1 MSPEILVAA
10 VLTQFL
16 VLVGQTIITLVFILG
31 VFGIP
36 CHGPLGWVIALTL
49 LQGCAG
55 MCLGEL
61 LKNKAYIGTNILAK
75 IRVIGLM
82 FNYYLL
88 VLSNITIML
97 QIRSEKRKF
106 K

>member
-1 MSPEILVAA
+1 MFVEILAAA
-10 VLTQFL
+10 VVTQFL

-55 MCLGEL
+55 MCLGEQRFIHDL
-61 LKNKAYIGTNILAK
+61 VLIPYNILIAVRI
-75 IRVIGLM
+75 IRI
-82 FNYYLL
+82 Y
-88 VLSNITIML
+88 S
-97 QIRSEKRKF
+97 KRKNF
-106 K
+106 KF

>member
-61 LKNKAYIGTNILAK
+61 LKKLE
-75 IRVIGLM
+75 
-82 FNYYLL
+82 
-88 VLSNITIML
+88 
-97 QIRSEKRKF
+97 QIFCKN
-106 K
+106 